1 MKYFGIIVISI
12 FRDYHNSI
20 LVRTLNF
27 QSRRNSN
34 SIKYQLDPAL
44 LNTAS
49 NAIERDLPKCSTEKY
64 MPVSNKTVVIICIGM
79 SGIVLGLLGLLAYS
93 MIQIPTVRHSLGK
106 MILFY

>member
-1 MKYFGIIVISI
+1 MKCEL
-12 FRDYHNSI
+12 H
-20 LVRTLNF
+20 
-27 QSRRNSN
+27 
-34 SIKYQLDPAL
+34 PAL

-49 NAIERDLPKCSTEKY
+49 NARERDLPKCSTERY

-106 MILFY
+106 IILL

>member
-1 MKYFGIIVISI
+1 MFEL
-12 FRDYHNSI
+12 H
-20 LVRTLNF
+20 
-27 QSRRNSN
+27 
-34 SIKYQLDPAL
+34 PAL

-49 NAIERDLPKCSTEKY
+49 NARERDLPKCSTERY

-106 MILFY
+106 IILL